1 MRTLIL
7 LVALVVGAGCSKG
20 KSLAEIQKDGFGC
33 VRKAGG
39 AAFVP
44 KPGEHC
50 FQCPDD
56 AAMAKCPENPL
67 TSGCT
72 EVPLD
77 SCGK

>member
-7 LVALVVGAGCSKG
+7 LVALVSAAGCTKG
-20 KSLAEIQKDGFGC
+20 KSLADIQKDGYGC
-33 VRKAGG
+33 TKQGGG

-56 AAMAKCPENPL
+56 ASLQKCGENPL
-67 TSGCT
+67 TSGCK
-72 EVPLD
+72 EVD
-77 SCGK
+77 IASCGK